1 MQKLTRQ
8 GLEIELPDGWDA
20 RIYRREAEVDAVT
33 RRALHAANFALP
45 SGLGDYAVD
54 AAESMTAGDVLV
66 VLLEFDPDR
75 AGQGLFRNEGLP
87 TGLGDYAV
95 DAVEQMTTGDVLVV
109 LLEFDPDRAGQGLFR
124 NEGLPTGL
132 GAGDFSPTAM
142 PKAVPGR
149 TAAQWFFSSGGRA
162 FCLYVVL
169 GSHAG
174 RADMMPLVN
183 QVVQTLKIEE

>member
-20 RIYRREAEVDAVT
+20 RIYRREAEVDAIT

-54 AAESMTAGDVLV
+54 AAESMTEGDVLV

-87 TGLGDYAV
+87 TGLA
-95 DAVEQMTTGDVLVV
+95 AT
-109 LLEFDPDRAGQGLFR
+109 
-124 NEGLPTGL
+124 
-132 GAGDFSPTAM
+132 DFSPTAM
-142 PKAVPGR
+142 PRAIPGR
-149 TAAQWFFSSGGRA
+149 TAAQWFFSHGGRA

-174 RADMMPLVN
+174 RADMMPVVN

>member
-20 RIYRREAEVDAVT
+20 RIYQREAEVEAIT
-33 RRALHAANFALP
+33 RRALHAANFA
-45 SGLGDYAVD
+45 
-54 AAESMTAGDVLV
+54 
-66 VLLEFDPDR
+66 
-75 AGQGLFRNEGLP
+75 LP

-109 LLEFDPDRAGQGLFR
+109 LLEFDPDRAGVGLFA

-132 GAGDFSPTAM
+132 APTDFSPTAM
-142 PKAVPGR
+142 PRAVPGR
-149 TAAQWFFSSGGRA
+149 TAAQWFFSLNGRA

-169 GSHAG
+169 GNHAG
-174 RADMMPLVN
+174 RADLMPLVN

>member
-1 MQKLTRQ
+1 VQKLTRQ

-20 RIYRREAEVDAVT
+20 RIYRREAEPDATT

-75 AGQGLFRNEGLP
+75 AGQGLFGNEGLP
-87 TGLGDYAV
+87 TGLA
-95 DAVEQMTTGDVLVV
+95 AT
-109 LLEFDPDRAGQGLFR
+109 
-124 NEGLPTGL
+124 
-132 GAGDFSPTAM
+132 DFSPTAM
-142 PKAVPGR
+142 PRAMPGR
-149 TAAQWFFSSGGRA
+149 TAAQWFFSQGGRA

-174 RADMMPLVN
+174 RADMMPVVN
-183 QVVQTLKIEE
+183 QVVQTLRIEE

>member
-1 MQKLTRQ
+1 VQKLTRQ

-20 RIYRREAEVDAVT
+20 RIYRREAEAEAIT

-45 SGLGDYAVD
+45 A
-54 AAESMTAGDVLV
+54 
-66 VLLEFDPDR
+66 
-75 AGQGLFRNEGLP
+75 
-87 TGLGDYAV
+87 GLGDYAV

-109 LLEFDPDRAGQGLFR
+109 LLEFDPDRAGQGLFG
-124 NEGLPTGL
+124 NEGLPVGL
-132 GAGDFSPTAM
+132 AATDFSPSAM
-142 PKAVPGR
+142 PRAIPGR
-149 TAAQWFFSSGGRA
+149 TAAQWFFSLNGRA

-183 QVVQTLKIEE
+183 QVVQTLRVEE